1 MTGPN
6 KNLGHLLGFCGV
18 VLFGGTLPAARLAVV
33 VIDSLLLIAAR
44 ASTAGIAGI
53 TLLLVLRRRIP
64 PLSFWGELFLA
75 GLCAGRFGGIK
86 VR

>member
-1 MTGPN
+1 
-6 KNLGHLLGFCGV
+6 
-18 VLFGGTLPAARLAVV
+18 V

-44 ASTAGIAGI
+44 APTAGIAGI